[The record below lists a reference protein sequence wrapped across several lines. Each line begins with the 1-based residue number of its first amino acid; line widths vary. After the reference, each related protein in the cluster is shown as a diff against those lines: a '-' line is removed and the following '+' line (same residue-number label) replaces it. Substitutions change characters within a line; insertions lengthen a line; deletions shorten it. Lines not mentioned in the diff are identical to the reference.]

1 MLNNVE
7 FVLFY
12 LGFSLLGRSLFLVVP
27 HNKKFNNT
35 EVFGTKL
42 YIFYPVFGVFF
53 TSALIFISNF
63 LTPLK
68 SFKPFLT
75 GLLFVLIFINFKNL
89 NFQRN
94 FKFLIINYIVMPFI
108 LAFSSY
114 GLKFHY
120 DSEAYHLAT
129 QSWIFNSK
137 IVFGLSKFY
146 IWLGHS
152 SLYEYLQAY
161 LNIGGNFIYQ
171 HYLTLLFVTFFVN
184 FLYFHLQ
191 KGTDSPFFYASLLI
205 TIFGI
210 LDNFGIGGGSNGF
223 IQVQMVGK
231 PDVSVGILFALIS
244 IFSIYG
250 IYIKK
255 LTRFEFQILFLLF
268 TFSVQIRIL
277 SAALIVLLIPLIYF
291 NWGNF
296 KNFITSKF
304 SLFLIFYNL
313 IWLVKNLIISS
324 CLFFPLKFTC
334 FNNLSWNINQE
345 IYNVSNLYDSWVY
358 AYQFNQPL
366 SVFLKNWFNSGHNAT
381 SVTNFL
387 LSLIVLFVLKKS
399 FFKSNKRFYRIAYIS
414 LPIFLIIAFYY
425 TAVLRYWYGLII
437 FIVAVMSFNIEIK
450 EKYKIF
456 INRNLLVLALI
467 TLSVGYPRGYSY
479 KYFFE
484 NQNYFEL
491 NISYEDY
498 ETKKNPFG
506 YGVIAQKNKCF
517 DIYYCTTFQ
526 HSDNKSISLNKFYLN
541 YQIFEEKTK
550 TDNP

>member
-12 LGFSLLGRSLFLVVP
+12 LGFSHLGRSLFLVVP
-27 HNKKFNNT
+27 NNKKFNNT

-42 YIFYPVFGVFF
+42 YIFYPLFGVFF

-63 LTPLK
+63 LIPLK

-75 GLLFVLIFINFKNL
+75 GLLFVLIFVNFKNL

-94 FKFLIINYIVMPFI
+94 FKFLIINYVVMPFI

-191 KGTDSPFFYASLLI
+191 KGIDSPFFYASLLI

-255 LTRFEFQILFLLF
+255 LNRFEFQILFLLF

-277 SAALIVLLIPLIYF
+277 SAVLIVLLVPLIYL

-313 IWLVKNLIISS
+313 IWLIKNLIISS

-334 FNNLSWNINQE
+334 FNNLSWNINQKL
-345 IYNVSNLYDSWVY
+345 IMYLICMTTGYMHINL
-358 AYQFNQPL
+358 
-366 SVFLKNWFNSGHNAT
+366 
-381 SVTNFL
+381 
-387 LSLIVLFVLKKS
+387 
-399 FFKSNKRFYRIAYIS
+399 
-414 LPIFLIIAFYY
+414 
-425 TAVLRYWYGLII
+425 
-437 FIVAVMSFNIEIK
+437 
-450 EKYKIF
+450 
-456 INRNLLVLALI
+456 IN
-467 TLSVGYPRGYSY
+467 
-479 KYFFE
+479 
-484 NQNYFEL
+484 
-491 NISYEDY
+491 
-498 ETKKNPFG
+498 
-506 YGVIAQKNKCF
+506 
-517 DIYYCTTFQ
+517 
-526 HSDNKSISLNKFYLN
+526 H
-541 YQIFEEKTK
+541 
-550 TDNP
+550 